1 MSTEAARPPMAAAPA
16 GSPRADTLPTGLA
29 GPRVFVSENVVLMG
43 RWFSRLR
50 REPLSLAAT
59 LAQPVLWL
67 LLFGHLFSG
76 MTSGAVLPGVD
87 YLTFMTAGAVVMT
100 IYNASINSGV
110 EVLFDRETGFLERMM
125 VAPIHRLSLV
135 VSRFLYVLL
144 VSSAQSALILAMAYV
159 LGVRVATGL
168 GGIAMI
174 LTIGVLFGIG
184 LVSISMILAFTLKR
198 HGEFFTLIGFMALP
212 LIFLSSAL
220 APTSVMPP
228 WMRALAQ
235 LNPMTYAV
243 DATRSLV
250 IYGWDWGLV
259 AAMVA
264 ALVVFDIATLV
275 GAALV
280 LRRGLLE

>member
-1 MSTEAARPPMAAAPA
+1 MSVTTAEPQTPAIPGGVADWQAAEA
-16 GSPRADTLPTGLA
+16 GGL
-29 GPRVFVSENVVLMG
+29 GTFVGENAVLMG

-50 REPLSLAAT
+50 RERLSLATT

-76 MTSGAVLPGVD
+76 MTSSAVLPGVN

-110 EVLFDRETGFLERMM
+110 ELLFDRETGFLERMM

-144 VSSAQSALILAMAYV
+144 VSSAQSLLILAMAYL

-168 GGIAMI
+168 GGIAVI
-174 LTIGVLFGIG
+174 LLVGILFGIG
-184 LVSISMILAFTLKR
+184 LVSLSMILAFSIKR
-198 HGEFFTLIGFMALP
+198 HGEFFTLLAFMALP

-250 IYGWDWGLV
+250 ISGWDWRLMGT
-259 AAMVA
+259 MIA
-264 ALVVFDIATLV
+264 ALLA
-275 GAALV
+275 
-280 LRRGLLE
+280 

>member
-1 MSTEAARPPMAAAPA
+1 MSTGVDALNPVQKISADWQAAPA
-16 GSPRADTLPTGLA
+16 GGLRTFAD
-29 GPRVFVSENVVLMG
+29 ENAVLMG

-50 REPLSLAAT
+50 RERLGLATT
-59 LAQPVLWL
+59 LAQPVVWL

-76 MTSGAVLPGVD
+76 MTSAAVLPGVN

-110 EVLFDRETGFLERMM
+110 ELLFDRETGFLERMM

-144 VSSAQSALILAMAYV
+144 VSSAQSVLILAMAYL
-159 LGVRVATGL
+159 LGVRLATGL
-168 GGIAMI
+168 GGIAVI
-174 LTIGVLFGIG
+174 LFVGILFGIG
-184 LVSISMILAFTLKR
+184 LVSVSMILAFSIKR

-250 IYGWDWGLV
+250 IYGWDWALV
-259 AAMVA
+259 GTMVA
-264 ALVVFDIATLV
+264 VLLAFDAVSLFL
-275 GAALV
+275 ASLV
-280 LRRGLLE
+280 LRRGLS

>member
-1 MSTEAARPPMAAAPA
+1 MSVGTVERQASVPPALSASDWHAEP
-16 GSPRADTLPTGLA
+16 GGGLRAFAD
-29 GPRVFVSENVVLMG
+29 ENAVLMG

-50 REPLSLAAT
+50 RERLSLATT

-76 MTSGAVLPGVD
+76 MTSAAVLPGVD

-110 EVLFDRETGFLERMM
+110 ELLFDRETGFLERMM
-125 VAPIHRLSLV
+125 VAPINRLSLV
-135 VSRFLYVLL
+135 VSRFAYVLL
-144 VSSAQSALILAMAYV
+144 VSSAQSVLILAMAYA

-174 LTIGVLFGIG
+174 LAVGVLFGIG
-184 LVSISMILAFTLKR
+184 LVSVSMILAFSIKR

-250 IYGWDWGLV
+250 IYGWDW
-259 AAMVA
+259 
-264 ALVVFDIATLV
+264 TLV
-275 GAALV
+275 GAMIAALLAFDVVTLVGASLV
-280 LRRGLLE
+280 LRRGLS

>member
-1 MSTEAARPPMAAAPA
+1 LA
-16 GSPRADTLPTGLA
+16 GSRCWRPADVHGRERGADGPLVQPLA
-29 GPRVFVSENVVLMG
+29 AGA
-43 RWFSRLR
+43 
-50 REPLSLAAT
+50 LSLATT

-76 MTSGAVLPGVD
+76 MTSDAVLPGVN

-110 EVLFDRETGFLERMM
+110 ELLFDRETGFLERMM

-144 VSSAQSALILAMAYV
+144 VSSAQSLLILAMAYL

-168 GGIAMI
+168 GGIAVI
-174 LTIGVLFGIG
+174 LLVGILFGVG
-184 LVSISMILAFTLKR
+184 LVSLSMILAFSIKR
-198 HGEFFTLIGFMALP
+198 HGEFFTLIAFMALP

-250 IYGWDWGLV
+250 ISGWDWGLV
-259 AAMVA
+259 GAMVA
-264 ALVVFDIATLV
+264 ALLAFDVAALI
-275 GAALV
+275 GASLV
-280 LRRGLLE
+280 LRRGLS